1 MGRQLLS
8 RSNECE
14 SIRLRALRGLLL
26 TMRPKQ
32 WTKNLLFVFPA
43 IIFDGKLFEADAFL
57 RVFASFALLCLISGS
72 VYIINDLMDIESDR
86 QHPRKRFRPLPAGQL
101 PVPMAKTAAVVFPLF
116 GLALAWLLTPK
127 LTLILLAYLIMQL
140 MYSFWLKHVVILDV
154 LVITAGFVMRVAAGV
169 VVIQVTQFSPWLF
182 VCTGLLALFLA
193 ISKRRQELILL
204 GDRADNVRQIY
215 REYNLPLLDEMLRIT
230 TTSTLITYI
239 VYTIETSAPI
249 LAGTNLA
256 LLTVPFVMYG
266 LFRYLYLIYVKGES
280 SPPDEVLLKDRPL
293 QLDLVGFALTCVI
306 ILYLVPNAG

>member
-1 MGRQLLS
+1 LH
-8 RSNECE
+8 
-14 SIRLRALRGLLL
+14 ALRGLLL

-43 IIFDGKLFEADAFL
+43 IIFDGKLFELQPFL
-57 RVFASFALLCLISGS
+57 RVFAAFALLCLISGT
-72 VYIINDLMDIESDR
+72 VYIINDLVDIESDR
-86 QHPRKRFRPLPAGQL
+86 QHPRKRFRPLPSGQL
-101 PVPMAKTAAVVFPLF
+101 PISVARAAAVLFPAIGI
-116 GLALAWLLTPK
+116 GLALLVTPK
-127 LTLILLAYLIMQL
+127 LALILAVYLVLQL
-140 MYSFWLKHVVILDV
+140 FYSFRLKHVVLLDV
-154 LVITAGFVMRVAAGV
+154 MVITAGFVLRVAAGV
-169 VVIQVTQFSPWLF
+169 VVIQVTQFSPWLY
-182 VCTGLLALFLA
+182 VCSGLLALFLA

-204 GDRADNVRQIY
+204 GDRADNIRQIY

-293 QLDLVGFALTCVI
+293 QYDILGFVLTAVI
-306 ILYLVPNAG
+306 ILYFFPTIGSI